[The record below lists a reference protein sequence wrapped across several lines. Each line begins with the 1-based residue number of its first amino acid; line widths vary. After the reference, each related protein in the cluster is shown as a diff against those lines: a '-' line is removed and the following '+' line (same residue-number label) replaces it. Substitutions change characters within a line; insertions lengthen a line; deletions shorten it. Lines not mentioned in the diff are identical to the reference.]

1 VTNPGK
7 VGVFEFVPP
16 PPPVAGPS
24 SLSNS
29 QSNLK
34 LEIIAGE
41 KSYPR
46 TLHRWHGAPPEWS
59 HRVFCFLQFLQAAR
73 ALRIFAGFPD
83 GGLSNGCASLFRP
96 FCEDIAN
103 YPCTSSRGRGR
114 RRKATDKLGY
124 RAQTKLQSIRRF
136 RQVART
142 VARGLMGLLSR
153 RWWRVRL

>member
-1 VTNPGK
+1 MQCGNQLMNRVLHPLHPKCHTPNSQRNYRNSNRSIRCPVGTSPPPPTLPGLVTNPGK

-46 TLHRWHGAPPEWS
+46 TLHR
-59 HRVFCFLQFLQAAR
+59 
-73 ALRIFAGFPD
+73 
-83 GGLSNGCASLFRP
+83 
-96 FCEDIAN
+96 
-103 YPCTSSRGRGR
+103 
-114 RRKATDKLGY
+114 
-124 RAQTKLQSIRRF
+124 
-136 RQVART
+136 
-142 VARGLMGLLSR
+142 
-153 RWWRVRL
+153 